1 MILSRFINK
10 RAILNN
16 TIYNNLHLIGN
27 NFYEVFFLTEKEY
40 KHIRN
45 LAWDLLIDANV
56 SQLPVDIN
64 AIASLYDLQHLINN
78 SKSLYDNT
86 FCVAEGILK
95 IFGMT
100 NLEFTRY
107 LTVRILAPMIVFKEL
122 GIKSADEISNLAG
135 LPADLANQRF
145 KRFEM
150 LISRNAFQTSRL
162 EAIVLSQFREWINN
176 R

>member
-1 MILSRFINK
+1 MK
-10 RAILNN
+10 
-16 TIYNNLHLIGN
+16 
-27 NFYEVFFLTEKEY
+27 EQEY

-45 LAWDLLIDANV
+45 LAWDLLIDANI
-56 SQLPVDIN
+56 SQLPVDIS
-64 AIASLYDLQHLINN
+64 AIANLYNLQHLIDN
-78 SKSLYDNT
+78 SKSLYENT
-86 FCVAEGILK
+86 LSVSEGILK

-100 NLEFTRY
+100 NPEFTRY

-122 GIKSADEISNLAG
+122 GIKSAEELCWLSG

-150 LISRNAFQTSRL
+150 LLSRNAFQTSRL
-162 EAIVLSQFREWINN
+162 ETIVLSQFRQWISS